1 MDQHGNCSILC
12 YWNER
17 RKYRRRGHWIFIQMA
32 DSWTR
37 KTRRWKYGDRSK
49 TGRKG
54 GGGGEKSRIIGAL
67 CYGRRVRGG
76 GKLHLTRNGK
86 HLTQKVNVQATS
98 IDVNQWQKSGFR
110 LAKRSAKISASES
123 RSSTRRFIYFLFI
136 LQPKRG
142 KWHNRPPSSGT
153 FQRTLLRSGHGP
165 RLASRRK

>member
-1 MDQHGNCSILC
+1 MKDVNIG
-12 YWNER
+12 
-17 RKYRRRGHWIFIQMA
+17 A
-32 DSWTR
+32 VD
-37 KTRRWKYGDRSK
+37 
-49 TGRKG
+49 TGYSYKWRIPGQGRQEDENTVTVAKRDGRG
-54 GGGGEKSRIIGAL
+54 GGGRKEPHHWRPLLRPSGSG
-67 CYGRRVRGG
+67 GGG

-142 KWHNRPPSSGT
+142 K
-153 FQRTLLRSGHGP
+153 
-165 RLASRRK
+165 